1 MASVKAGDLAPEFA
15 LQSQDGDVVKL
26 SDLLARG
33 NAVVYFYP
41 KDRTPGCT
49 AEAGAFRDNYAK
61 FGELGAEVV
70 GISSDSVE
78 SHEGFASDCRL
89 PFKILSD
96 SDGGVRKRY
105 GVQSSMGFLPGRV
118 TYVID
123 KGGIVRYV
131 FSSQLHATRHVEEAL
146 QSLRAIG
153 EEPLARTGEGINLS
167 PQRTICSR
175 YSLNRSK
182 AS

>member
-1 MASVKAGDLAPEFA
+1 MASVKVGDHAPEFA
-15 LQSQDGDVVKL
+15 LKAQDGEVVNL

-49 AEAGAFRDNYAK
+49 AEAGAFRDKYAR

-70 GISSDSVE
+70 GISSDSVD
-78 SHEGFASDCRL
+78 SHKGFASDCNL

-96 SDGGVRKRY
+96 AKGEVRKRF
-105 GVQSSMGFLPGRV
+105 GVPSWMGLLPGRV

-123 KGGIVRYV
+123 KGGIVRCI
-131 FSSQLHATRHVEEAL
+131 FSSQLHATRHVQEAL
-146 QSLRAIG
+146 ESLGAIG
-153 EEPLARTGEGINLS
+153 GEARAPDADDGK
-167 PQRTICSR
+167 P
-175 YSLNRSK
+175 
-182 AS
+182 

>member
-1 MASVKAGDLAPEFA
+1 MASVKVGDPAPDFA
-15 LQSQDGDVVKL
+15 LKSQDGEIVKL

-33 NAVVYFYP
+33 DAVVYFYS

-70 GISSDSVE
+70 GISSDSVD
-78 SHEGFASDCRL
+78 SHKGFASDCHL

-105 GVQSSMGFLPGRV
+105 GVSSSMGFLPGRV
-118 TYVID
+118 TYVIER
-123 KGGIVRYV
+123 GGIVRYV
-131 FSSQLHATRHVEEAL
+131 FSSQLHVTRHVEEAL
-146 QSLRAIG
+146 ESLRAIG
-153 EEPLARTGEGINLS
+153 GRARENAK
-167 PQRTICSR
+167 P
-175 YSLNRSK
+175 
-182 AS
+182 